1 MRKFVVVTN
10 HGDVE
15 GVEEVEGQ
23 GRDQVHK
30 EPGGAVVKVDGAA
43 VVDHLTRLTHVGGAE
58 IQDDVWKGAEKKE
71 GFYF

>member
-1 MRKFVVVTN
+1 MGRFVVATH

-15 GVEEVEGQ
+15 SVEEVEGQ

-58 IQDDVWKGAEKKE
+58 VQDDV
-71 GFYF
+71 